1 MVPVWLIQ
9 QLTRQF
15 HTRGQAMD
23 KTRMKQKNLI
33 SQWAF
38 DTRPILGRL
47 HLWLEDVRIEWMRGD
62 PEDKV
67 LDTISFTDDRTE
79 KMLAM
84 TLAVTALGTRL
95 FGRFGQGAGLEKKQ
109 LNVIKKD
116 ADAISAYAMSE
127 SLWYLSRTLPENH
140 AIMVCLG
147 EGLMPKGGETAEM
160 GANPLLGF
168 GRIYARPQVAK
179 YLETCVLKLIND
191 PGYVWDD
198 FRRAMARQDIT
209 VWGAAID
216 TLENTSRFAMGE
228 ETGPMTILHLFDQ
241 PLAISDQYEGYIANL
256 VVPKKI
262 VDRAAEDSVLI
273 DFFTP
278 RHMVVNAIRKTYPE
292 IQPRHIHVWTLGGK
306 ARASRIGQ
314 IWDQWK
320 DAGAHLVDEAWTL
333 PFGFTPFTDSG
344 TYAPTMAVGDW
355 KDENGQPH
363 LFIVDG
369 YAASAEAIQAA
380 SLAPILDLSISLA
393 VLSSKFRFP
402 VHTDAATMKLDPDSP
417 DFAARLQEVTNRDL
431 DTDTIQTYQESIQ
444 LAKKA
449 GIPLDKRTISCD
461 DLIAE
466 KKWQALAGAGYM
478 LPDPYTGAPGVTQ
491 ISEDTY
497 EVTVRLTTARGD
509 KRVTFA
515 LRLEESLAD
524 SKLVFSPLL
533 NRFLKGED
541 FLHRAVKISDSGR
554 IRNELQTLCS
564 DALTYFGNTVELE
577 FDKIS
582 RATISPENQEKL
594 RQVLTWYKEN
604 YPIWFEW
611 LEIR

>member
-1 MVPVWLIQ
+1 
-9 QLTRQF
+9 
-15 HTRGQAMD
+15 MD
-23 KTRMKQKNLI
+23 ISGMKQKNLI

-47 HLWLEDVRIEWMRGD
+47 HLWLEDVRVEWMRGN

-95 FGRFGQGAGLEKKQ
+95 FGHFGKGAGLEKKQ

-179 YLETCVLKLIND
+179 FLEDCVLKLIND
-191 PGYVWDD
+191 PGYAWDD
-198 FRRAMARQDIT
+198 FRRATSKQDIT

-216 TLENTSRFAMGE
+216 TLENTSRFAKGE

-241 PLAISDQYEGYIANL
+241 PLAICDQYEGYIANL
-256 VVPKKI
+256 VMPKKI

-278 RHMVVNAIRKTYPE
+278 RHLVVKAIQKTYPG
-292 IQPRHIHVWTLGGK
+292 IQPRNIHVWTLTGK
-306 ARASRIGQ
+306 NRSPRIGL
-314 IWDQWK
+314 IWDQWEK
-320 DAGAHLVDEAWTL
+320 TGAHLVDTSWTL
-333 PFGFTPFTDSG
+333 PSGFAPFTDSG
-344 TYAPTMAVGDW
+344 TYAPTLAVGDW
-355 KDENGQPH
+355 KDENQETH

-380 SLAPILDLSISLA
+380 SLAPILDLSVSLA
-393 VLSSKFRFP
+393 VLSSKFRF
-402 VHTDAATMKLDPDSP
+402 AAHMDSAAMKLDAASP
-417 DFAARLQEVTNRDL
+417 DFAGLLQKITSLDL
-431 DTDTIQTYQESIQ
+431 DADTIETYRESIQ

-449 GIPLDKRTISCD
+449 GIPLDKRTICAD
-461 DLIAE
+461 DLISE
-466 KKWQALAGAGYM
+466 KKWQTLAGAGYM

-497 EVTVRLTTARGD
+497 EVTVRLTSARGD
-509 KRVTFA
+509 KRITFA
-515 LRLEESLAD
+515 LRLLESLEQN
-524 SKLVFSPLL
+524 KLVFSPLL

-564 DALTYFGNTVELE
+564 DALTYFGSTVVLE

-582 RATISPENQEKL
+582 KATISEANQEKL
-594 RQVLTWYKEN
+594 RQILTWYKEN